1 MIKNITNV
9 RGIKCWGAHTGV
21 KSLRR
26 DLAIIYS
33 EVPANAAAVFT
44 QNQVVAAPVTLS
56 KKHIRN
62 GKAQAIVVNAG
73 NANACTGKQGME
85 GAESMAQTLA
95 DELSIDKELVLVAS

>member
-33 EVPANAAAVFT
+33 EVPASVGAVFT
-44 QNQVVAAPVTLS
+44 QNQVVAAPVTITR
-56 KKHIRN
+56 KQVKN
-62 GKAQAIVVNAG
+62 GKAQAIVINAG
-73 NANACTGKQGME
+73 NANAATGKKGNP
-85 GAESMAQTLA
+85 L
-95 DELSIDKELVLVAS
+95 LST